1 MIFKGAASNMK
12 RTLDWDKYLET
23 SARAV
28 SGGIV
33 MLKNDG
39 ALPLKQGGTAA
50 VFGRIQLHYYK
61 SGTGSGGMVNV
72 SKVIGITDGLLDAGY
87 KLDEQLLNAYR
98 EWDEQNPFDYGEG
111 WGGEPW
117 SQKEMPLTDEL
128 VGGAASRA
136 DAAIVII
143 GRTAGEE
150 MDNKLEKGAFL
161 LSDLEEDMLRRVT
174 SAFDKTVVL
183 LNTGG
188 LIDMSFMDRY
198 PVSAVMYVW
207 QGGMVGGAG
216 TAAVLTGEVSPSGKL
231 PDTIAYEISDYPSDK
246 FFGSGDM
253 DCYGEDIYVGYRY
266 FETFAKDRVRFPFG
280 FGMSYTSFDLTAS
293 DFKLDGDKVTGSVNV
308 KNTGSTPGREVVQIY
323 CSAPQGKLGKPARV
337 LCGFDKTRALQPGE
351 SQTLCFEI
359 PLESVASYEDSGVT
373 GHKSAWILEQGGYV
387 FYAGADVRSA
397 SEAYSLTLPET
408 VVRQCKSALGP
419 LTAFKRMVN
428 SSGKPEFEDVP
439 LTGEAFPHDHAKL
452 PAGIPQTGDRG
463 IRLADVVNGKNTLE
477 EFTAQL
483 TDYDLSCII
492 RGEGMGSP
500 KVTAGTAA
508 AFGGVSDTL
517 TALGIPC
524 ACCDDGPSGM
534 RLDCGTK
541 AFSLPNGTLLASTFD
556 RPLMTELFTFM
567 GLEMHTNQVDC
578 LLGPGMNIH
587 RHPLNGRNF
596 EYFSEDPYLTGEM
609 ASAELAG
616 LHSTGAEGTIKH
628 FCGNNRETR
637 RHFLDSV
644 ISERALREIYLR
656 GFENAVKKGGAKS
669 VMTTYGQ
676 VNGVWTAGNYGLVTG
691 ILRDDWGFDG
701 FTMTDWWA
709 NINRRGKAP
718 DKSDFAAM
726 AMAQND
732 VYMVTADGAACNDN
746 TLDSLKSGELTRGE
760 LQRNAMNI
768 LRFLTTTHAMKRVMG
783 CDDETEIIN
792 RPADAGDVDSTDI
805 EFHDIDEDLTL
816 DLTGITTEKGSSYAF
831 GLNVSKP
838 GVYKVT
844 LTASSTLSELA
855 QTSVSIFALGSPCG
869 MFTFNGTGGAPVSQT
884 KDVKF
889 LSNFMPIRL
898 YFGGSGLKTQSIRFE
913 LKERWT

>member
-1 MIFKGAASNMK
+1 MK

-98 EWDEQNPFDYGEG
+98 EWDEQNPFDHGEG

-280 FGMSYTSFDLTAS
+280 FGMSYTSFDITAS

-337 LCGFDKTRALQPGE
+337 LCGFDKTRTLQPGE
-351 SQTLCFEI
+351 SQTLSFEI
-359 PLESVASYEDSGVT
+359 PLESVASYDDSGVT

-428 SSGKPEFEDVP
+428 SGGKPEFEDVP

-452 PAGIPQTGDRG
+452 PAEIPQTGDRG

-656 GFENAVKKGGAKS
+656 GFEKAVKKGGAKS

-792 RPADAGDVDSTDI
+792 RPADAGDIDSTDI

-869 MFTFNGTGGAPVSQT
+869 MFTYNGTGGAPVSQT
-884 KDVKF
+884 KDVKC

>member
-1 MIFKGAASNMK
+1 MK

-280 FGMSYTSFDLTAS
+280 FGMSYTSFDIAAS

-351 SQTLCFEI
+351 SQTLSFEI
-359 PLESVASYEDSGVT
+359 PLESVASYDDSGVT

-428 SSGKPEFEDVP
+428 SGGKPEFEDVP

-452 PAGIPQTGDRG
+452 PAEIPQTGDRG

-656 GFENAVKKGGAKS
+656 GFEKAVKKGGAKS

-691 ILRDDWGFDG
+691 ILHDDWGFDG

-889 LSNFMPIRL
+889 LSNFMSIRL

>member
-1 MIFKGAASNMK
+1 MK

-136 DAAIVII
+136 DVAIVII

-280 FGMSYTSFDLTAS
+280 FGMSYTSFDITAS

-337 LCGFDKTRALQPGE
+337 LCGFDKTRTLQPGE
-351 SQTLCFEI
+351 SQTLSFEI
-359 PLESVASYEDSGVT
+359 PLESVASYDDSGVT

-428 SSGKPEFEDVP
+428 SGGKPEFEDVP

-452 PAGIPQTGDRG
+452 PAEIPQTGDRG

-676 VNGVWTAGNYGLVTG
+676 VNGVWTAGNYDLVTG

-884 KDVKF
+884 KDVKC